1 MAWWVVAG
9 ACSGHAE
16 QDATTRRRRF
26 ARAEVGFAG
35 QRELAVAARS
45 AAGWGVGAGP
55 AAMRPAW
62 RRRRAPA
69 TSAQHSGPPGHQA
82 GTSVGWSTVSLSASR
97 YAIGAAPR
105 PAARHLGAAEHVLPR
120 DAGTTPDVPTTPTES
135 RSGPYDRL
143 SRVRMNA
150 ACDVRQLKPLFNGL
164 LGDLVDERRHA
175 DKTHEFRYPTRSRNS
190 ERRTCPYRPKPAS
203 GRWCATPTYPAA
215 ARRPAR
221 CRGPT
226 CRQAARRASLLA
238 AHNPTRQRRA
248 SPKGER
254 RPQPAPR

>member
-1 MAWWVVAG
+1 
-9 ACSGHAE
+9 
-16 QDATTRRRRF
+16 
-26 ARAEVGFAG
+26 
-35 QRELAVAARS
+35 
-45 AAGWGVGAGP
+45 
-55 AAMRPAW
+55 RP
-62 RRRRAPA
+62 
-69 TSAQHSGPPGHQA
+69 G
-82 GTSVGWSTVSLSASR
+82 
-97 YAIGAAPR
+97 
-105 PAARHLGAAEHVLPR
+105 ARHLGAAEQVLPR
-120 DAGTTPDVPTTPTES
+120 GAGQTPGVPPPPTES

-221 CRGPT
+221 CRGPP
-226 CRQAARRASLLA
+226 AAKPHAAPASSPPTTPPGNAVPRRKGNGDPNRPPADTGHPQRPSVRHISASKCATSVQLV
-238 AHNPTRQRRA
+238 
-248 SPKGER
+248 R
-254 RPQPAPR
+254 RPDFRTSATRSTRTMILEVTGTSALRHATPRHDFELHRP